1 MKRKFV
7 SLLLLSS
14 ALLVTTSCGEDT
26 PTTSSDTIATDETT
40 LNIEDTTPPVIE
52 SVTVEKDTY
61 YTNEPFSVNV
71 SASDEL
77 SAELTYVV
85 TLTAPDETQT
95 THTLNDI
102 TLSMDGE
109 YTLVV
114 SVSDISG
121 NVATSDEISIT
132 AYDPYAHWSE
142 EESQLMLDSCGFIL
156 PRSML
161 FSDSTTVT
169 QSVNLAETVL
179 GVIIDNTLI
188 SEDEVSEYISLLT
201 REGFTLNSEETAYY
215 STSILNSSNI
225 SVYDKNTE
233 GYEYNL
239 IQSYYYNED
248 FKIEGR
254 SISYTKSHT
263 WDQEFADTT
272 LTSAYS
278 SLVPAFELASDNED
292 GLIYLIDFTTIM
304 AGAGCASAIQ
314 GKLFNVTLD
323 EVEVY
328 LNKLA
333 EMGYTDGSI
342 DDLIE
347 NDTTMPMYM
356 DLNTYAMVMIQI
368 SSYLEEETSFF
379 TLDIM
384 CM

>member
-14 ALLVTTSCGEDT
+14 ALLVTTSCGEVT
-26 PTTSSDTIATDETT
+26 PTTSSDTTATDETT
-40 LNIEDTTPPVIE
+40 SKLEDTTPPVIE

-95 THTLNDI
+95 THLLNDI

-114 SVSDISG
+114 SVTDLSG

-161 FSDSTTVT
+161 FSDQTAVT

-254 SISYTKSHT
+254 SISYAKSHT

-272 LTSAYS
+272 LTSSYS
-278 SLVPAFELASDNED
+278 SLVPAFELPSDNED

-304 AGAGCASAIQ
+304 AGVCVSAIQ

-342 DDLIE
+342 DDLIQ

-356 DLNTYAMVMIQI
+356 DLNTNAMVMIQI
-368 SSYLEEETSFF
+368 SSYLEEETPFF

>member
-26 PTTSSDTIATDETT
+26 PTTSSDTTATDETT
-40 LNIEDTTPPVIE
+40 SNIEDTTPPVIE

-85 TLTAPDETQT
+85 TLTAPDKTQT

-114 SVSDISG
+114 SVSDVSG

-188 SEDEVSEYISLLT
+188 
-201 REGFTLNSEETAYY
+201 
-215 STSILNSSNI
+215 
-225 SVYDKNTE
+225 
-233 GYEYNL
+233 
-239 IQSYYYNED
+239 
-248 FKIEGR
+248 
-254 SISYTKSHT
+254 
-263 WDQEFADTT
+263 
-272 LTSAYS
+272 
-278 SLVPAFELASDNED
+278 
-292 GLIYLIDFTTIM
+292 
-304 AGAGCASAIQ
+304 
-314 GKLFNVTLD
+314 
-323 EVEVY
+323 
-328 LNKLA
+328 
-333 EMGYTDGSI
+333 
-342 DDLIE
+342 
-347 NDTTMPMYM
+347 
-356 DLNTYAMVMIQI
+356 
-368 SSYLEEETSFF
+368 
-379 TLDIM
+379 
-384 CM
+384 

>member
-14 ALLVTTSCGEDT
+14 ALLVTTSCGEVT
-26 PTTSSDTIATDETT
+26 PTTSSDTTATDETT
-40 LNIEDTTPPVIE
+40 SNIEDTTPPVIE

-85 TLTAPDETQT
+85 TLTAPDKTQT

-114 SVSDISG
+114 SVTDVSG

-142 EESQLMLDSCGFIL
+142 EERQLMLDSCGFVL

-169 QSVNLAETVL
+169 QSVNLAETVW

-254 SISYTKSHT
+254 SISYSKSHT

-272 LTSAYS
+272 LTSSYS

-304 AGAGCASAIQ
+304 AGVCVSAIQ

-333 EMGYTDGSI
+333 EMGYTGGSI

-356 DLNTYAMVMIQI
+356 DLNTNAMVMIQI
-368 SSYLEEETSFF
+368 SSYLEEETPFF

>member
-14 ALLVTTSCGEDT
+14 ALLVTTSCGEVT
-26 PTTSSDTIATDETT
+26 PTTSSDTTATDETT
-40 LNIEDTTPPVIE
+40 SKLEDTTPPVIE

-95 THTLNDI
+95 THLLNDI

-114 SVSDISG
+114 SVTDLSG

-161 FSDSTTVT
+161 FSDQTAVT

-254 SISYTKSHT
+254 SISYAKSHT

-272 LTSAYS
+272 LTSSYS

-304 AGAGCASAIQ
+304 AGVCVSAIQ

-342 DDLIE
+342 DDLIQ

-356 DLNTYAMVMIQI
+356 DLNTNAMVMIQI
-368 SSYLEEETSFF
+368 SSYLEEETPFF